1 MVGALLG
8 LSAGFAPGPLLTL
21 VVSQT
26 LRHNTREGI
35 RVALAPLITDLPI
48 ILASCLFLSRLARFS
63 PVLGWISCIGGIY
76 VLYLAYGNLRAAAV
90 QIEITRVEPG
100 SLRKGALVNLL
111 NPHPYLF
118 WITVGAPTL
127 LNAWQQDRS
136 SPLVFA
142 ASFYLF
148 LVGSKVFLA
157 FVVGKSRNFLMS
169 AGYLWVMRALGVLLG
184 LFALVLIR
192 DALVFWGIWIS

>member
-1 MVGALLG
+1 MFSHLMVGALLG

-76 VLYLAYGNLRAAAV
+76 VLYLAYGNLGAAAV

-118 WITVGAPTL
+118 WITVKRL
-127 LNAWQQDRS
+127 LKVRPLKFRKTNAS
-136 SPLVFA
+136 S
-142 ASFYLF
+142 
-148 LVGSKVFLA
+148 K
-157 FVVGKSRNFLMS
+157 R
-169 AGYLWVMRALGVLLG
+169 
-184 LFALVLIR
+184 
-192 DALVFWGIWIS
+192 ISVREHPPNKRRGTQCLN